1 MTPVTWKA
9 DKTFPNGEGILVTGQ
24 CQWSL
29 IMYSLKWNFTLLN
42 KRDHMMDIVGATP
55 KLSAEYK
62 INEPMQHPVWK
73 IDHVMTIKSVTIDK
87 SHFEVGCSS

>member
-1 MTPVTWKA
+1 
-9 DKTFPNGEGILVTGQ
+9 
-24 CQWSL
+24 
-29 IMYSLKWNFTLLN
+29 
-42 KRDHMMDIVGATP
+42 MMDIVGATL

-73 IDHVMTIKSVTIDK
+73 IDHVMTIKSVTVDK